1 MGVYKK
7 PSLYKKEKMT
17 KKTEERIKA
26 LEVALNNEA
35 RERDFYL
42 KHKERTTNPLG
53 KLMFGTIAS
62 DESEHFQRILKLH
75 KKLREE
81 GKWPDT
87 IPLKVKGTKV
97 ESVLQKAIDSVE
109 DLPETDKDDIEA
121 VKIAIDFEAKGEK
134 SYDRLQKS
142 VNDPIEKEFYG
153 MLASIER
160 EHRLS
165 LQDTYEYFQ
174 DPEGWYRV
182 KEKHHL
188 DGA

>member
-1 MGVYKK
+1 MD
-7 PSLYKKEKMT
+7 

-26 LEVALNNEA
+26 LEIALNNEA
-35 RERDFYL
+35 FERDFYL

-62 DESEHFQRILKLH
+62 DESEHYQRILKLH
-75 KKLREE
+75 EKLKEE

-87 IPLKVKGTKV
+87 IPLKVKGTEVK
-97 ESVLQKAIDSVE
+97 SVLQNVIDSVE
-109 DLPETDKDDIEA
+109 TLPEADKDDMEA
-121 VKIAIDFEAKGEK
+121 VKIAVDFEAKGVKFYEK
-134 SYDRLQKS
+134 LRDS
-142 VNDPIEKEFYG
+142 VDDPLEKEFYG

-160 EHRLS
+160 EHLLS

-174 DPEGWYRV
+174 DPEGWYRI
-182 KEKHHL
+182 KEKHHF

>member
-1 MGVYKK
+1 M
-7 PSLYKKEKMT
+7 SKEL
-17 KKTEERIKA
+17 EERIKA

-42 KHKERTTNPLG
+42 KHKERTTNSLG
-53 KLMFGTIAS
+53 KLMFETIAS
-62 DESEHFQRILKLH
+62 DESEHFQRILKLQ

-87 IPLKVKGTKV
+87 IPLKVKGTEV
-97 ESVLQKAIDSVE
+97 ESVFQKVIDSVE
-109 DLPETDKDDIEA
+109 NLPKADKDDIEA
-121 VKIAIDFEAKGEK
+121 VKIAIDFEAKGERF
-134 SYDRLQKS
+134 YGELQNS
-142 VNDPIEKEFYG
+142 VDDPLEKEFYG

-165 LQDTYEYFQ
+165 LQDTYEYFK
-174 DPEGWYRV
+174 DPEGWYRI
-182 KEKHHL
+182 KEKHHF